1 MHKVFVS
8 YRHYGGQTYYCALST
23 TFHDIYAVIYAHALE
38 PKAGSEDVDCTIIE
52 TLYDRSDT
60 PAPSSLRHLAS

>member
-1 MHKVFVS
+1 MSTSVFRGD
-8 YRHYGGQTYYCALST
+8 YHYGALST

-52 TLYDRSDT
+52 TIYDRSDT

>member
-8 YRHYGGQTYYCALST
+8 YRHYGGQTYYCDLST

-52 TLYDRSDT
+52 TIYDRSDT

>member
-38 PKAGSEDVDCTIIE
+38 PKAGSKGVDCTIVE
-52 TLYDRSDT
+52 TIYDRSDT